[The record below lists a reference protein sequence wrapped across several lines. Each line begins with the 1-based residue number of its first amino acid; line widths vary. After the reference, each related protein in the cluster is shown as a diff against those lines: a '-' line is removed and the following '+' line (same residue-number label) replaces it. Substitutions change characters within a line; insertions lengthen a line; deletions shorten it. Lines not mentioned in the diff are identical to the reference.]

1 MVRKMT
7 NANDYPLTTP
17 SPVRRAVMLQRWDDV
32 TFLHW
37 PVDPEIVQSR
47 LPSGLSVDTFEGR
60 AWVGLV
66 AFEMRGIRL
75 PFLPPVPYLGSFPE
89 TNVRTYVRG
98 PNGRP
103 GVWFDSLDITRLIP
117 VLVARGSYRI
127 PYRWSEMRIDRN
139 RAEITYTART
149 RWPGP
154 AETASRIV
162 VRPGAPIRTTG
173 GLERFL
179 TARWG
184 LYSNFGSGIAYA
196 PVDHPE
202 WPLRRAELADIDDH
216 LVAAAGYPAP
226 DDTPLV
232 HYAAGVPVR
241 VGVPRRIES

>member
-1 MVRKMT
+1 MI
-7 NANDYPLTTP
+7 AADDYPLTAP
-17 SPVRRAVMLQRWDDV
+17 CPVQRAVMLQRWDDV

-47 LPSGLSVDTFEGR
+47 LPSGLRVDTFEGR

-66 AFEMRGIRL
+66 AFRMRGIRL

-117 VLVARGSYRI
+117 VLVAQVSYRI
-127 PYRWSEMRIDRN
+127 PYRWSKMRIDRSHD
-139 RAEITYTART
+139 EISYTAGT

-154 AETASRIV
+154 AGTASRIV
-162 VRPGAPIRTTG
+162 VRPGAPIGTTG
-173 GLERFL
+173 SLERFL

-184 LYSNFGSGIAYA
+184 LYSSFGGGTTFT

-202 WPLRRAELADIDDH
+202 WPLRRAVLADIDDH

-226 DDTPLV
+226 DDMPLV

-241 VGVPRRIES
+241 VGAPRMIEL

>member
-1 MVRKMT
+1 MITVK
-7 NANDYPLTTP
+7 DYPLTTP
-17 SPVRRAVMLQRWDDV
+17 DPVRRAVMLQRWDDV
-32 TFLHW
+32 SFLHW

-47 LPSGLSVDTFEGR
+47 LPSGLQVDTFEDR

-66 AFEMRGIRL
+66 AFQMRGIRI
-75 PFLPPVPYLGSFPE
+75 PFLPAVPYLGSFPE

-98 PNGRP
+98 PDGNP

-117 VLVARGSYRI
+117 VLVAQGSYRL
-127 PYRWSEMRIDRN
+127 PYRWSEMSIDRT
-139 RAEITYTART
+139 RDEIAYTSLT

-154 AETASRIV
+154 AGTASRIALQ
-162 VRPGAPIRTTG
+162 PGAPIGTAG
-173 GLERFL
+173 DLERFL

-184 LYSNFGSGIAYA
+184 LYSRFGSGIAYA

-202 WPLRRAELADIDDH
+202 WPLRRAELVDIDDH

-226 DDTPLV
+226 DGIPLV

-241 VGVPRRIES
+241 VGLPRRIKF